1 MTEYVSL
8 DDVLYFADR
17 LGFHVRDAGL
27 LESALARPATVAY
40 GREVYAS
47 FPSKATALL
56 ESLTRNRGL
65 LDGNKRTAWV
75 ALQHVVRLNGLRL
88 TLSEDQAFDLVTGVA
103 AAELTMDQTSVM
115 LADHLVTPSS

>member
-17 LGFHVRDAGL
+17 LGFHVEDAGL

-47 FPSKATALL
+47 FPSKAAALL
-56 ESLTRNRGL
+56 ESLTRNHGL

-75 ALQHVVRLNGLRL
+75 ALQHFVRLNGLRL

>member
-47 FPSKATALL
+47 FPSKAAALL

-65 LDGNKRTAWV
+65 LDGNTRTAWV
-75 ALQHVVRLNGLRL
+75 ALQHFVRLNGLRL

>member
-75 ALQHVVRLNGLRL
+75 ALQHFVRLNGLRL

>member
-1 MTEYVSL
+1 M
-8 DDVLYFADR
+8 
-17 LGFHVRDAGL
+17 RDAGL

-47 FPSKATALL
+47 FPSKAAALL
-56 ESLTRNRGL
+56 ESLTRNHGL

-75 ALQHVVRLNGLRL
+75 ALQHFVRLNGLRL

>member
-17 LGFHVRDAGL
+17 LGFHMRDAGL

-47 FPSKATALL
+47 FPSKAAGLL
-56 ESLTRNRGL
+56 ESLTRNHGL

-75 ALQHVVRLNGLRL
+75 ALQHFVRLNGLRL

-103 AAELTMDQTSVM
+103 AAELTMDRTSVM

>member
-1 MTEYVSL
+1 MGTNALPGSRCSTL
-8 DDVLYFADR
+8 FASTADR

-47 FPSKATALL
+47 FPSKATAFL

-75 ALQHVVRLNGLRL
+75 ALQHFVRLNG
-88 TLSEDQAFDLVTGVA
+88 
-103 AAELTMDQTSVM
+103 
-115 LADHLVTPSS
+115 

>member
-47 FPSKATALL
+47 FPSKAAALL
-56 ESLTRNRGL
+56 ESLTRNPGL

-75 ALQHVVRLNGLRL
+75 ALQHFVRLNGLRL

>member
-47 FPSKATALL
+47 FPSKAAALL
-56 ESLTRNRGL
+56 ESLTRNHGL

-75 ALQHVVRLNGLRL
+75 ALQHCVRLNGLRL

>member
-27 LESALARPATVAY
+27 LESALARPAAVAY

-47 FPSKATALL
+47 FPSKAAALL

-75 ALQHVVRLNGLRL
+75 ALQHFVRLNGLRL

>member
-47 FPSKATALL
+47 FPSKAAALL

-75 ALQHVVRLNGLRL
+75 ALQHFVRLNGLRL

>member
-47 FPSKATALL
+47 FPSKAAALL

-65 LDGNKRTAWV
+65 LDGNTRTAWV